1 MKKVY
6 KTELKMTEKQLEK
19 LIKTIGVC
27 RYLYNL
33 YLQKAQDHYKETG
46 EFLSGYSFDKWINNV
61 YSKQDGFGWI
71 KEVSSKAR
79 KKSIMNGECAYKKF
93 FLKKAGFPRFKKK
106 KNQDVKVYLPKNS
119 KTDWTAQRHR
129 IKIPT
134 FNFVRLKEFG
144 YIPENAKVINGTLS
158 IKAGR
163 VFLSLLC
170 DIPEPTIEQATA
182 PGVGIDL
189 GIKNFAALSDG
200 SIYPN
205 INKTSKVKRQE
216 KKLKRESRALAR
228 KQNAKKKAGKAVGS
242 GSNLIKN
249 TLRVQKLHY
258 RIGNIREEYRRSIVN
273 AVVKTKPQHIT
284 LEDLNVRGMVKNRHL
299 AKAVT
304 DQGFYA
310 FKLFLLAQ
318 CHKHG
323 VELRQV
329 SMFYP
334 SSKTCSNCGAVK
346 KHLSL
351 SERTYKCSSC
361 GLEIDRDL
369 NAAYNLRDAN
379 QYTILT

>member
-1 MKKVY
+1 MKKAY

-19 LIKTIGVC
+19 LAKTIGVC

-61 YSKQDGFGWI
+61 HSKQDGFGWI

-228 KQNAKKKAGKAVGS
+228 KQNAKKKAGKTVGS
-242 GSNLIKN
+242 GSNVIKN

-258 RIGNIREEYRRSIVN
+258 RIGNIREEYRRSVVN

-284 LEDLNVRGMVKNRHL
+284 VEDLNVRGMVKNRHL

>member
-1 MKKVY
+1 MKKAY

-19 LIKTIGVC
+19 LAKTIGVC

-61 YSKQDGFGWI
+61 HSKQDGFGWI

-144 YIPENAKVINGTLS
+144 YIPENAVVINGTLS

-170 DIPEPTIEQATA
+170 DIPEPKIEQAVT

-228 KQNAKKKAGKAVGS
+228 KQNAKKKAGKTVGS
-242 GSNLIKN
+242 GSNVIKN

-258 RIGNIREEYRRSIVN
+258 RIGNIREEYRRSVVN

-284 LEDLNVRGMVKNRHL
+284 VEDLNVRGMVKNRHL

-351 SERTYKCSSC
+351 SERTYKCNSC